1 MASFSP
7 EPILFLF
14 VTLFLGGILSLIFAL
29 RKSNSKDFAS
39 IAVVSLVLIVAGIF
53 GPTLF
58 NMPPTPFVLA
68 PSLNYASQSAAT
80 AQATAQAEPVGGVPD
95 GSVAVAVPAESSSSS
110 VVVVSQ
116 GTPVKGAIVVIS
128 NVDGQ
133 ETIGAGITDGNG
145 EVNSISSSKSQLR
158 VNAYVGASKIIR
170 QAVISPGATQDKI
183 VVQVPLPGITEIK
196 NVPVTS
202 VKSVEINPVNS
213 KTPTQPI
220 KTVFGPEAD
229 RAAPSDFPS
238 NAITGLPTE
247 EASSVE
253 CVPALEYTRG
263 ISSVTAHMNDGS
275 DKIYTVFTLTLRNSG
290 CKEFTGLVR
299 EEIPVIGSEAELAGI
314 SVPVYSTARGSLI
327 VNLLFE
333 DSKQGDSNPPIKP
346 GESSQVVYT
355 VAKEIPNGALNDFKA
370 PIAYSS
376 TGSVIATAEKQSFDQ
391 SLLALVFA
399 LVIVGSI
406 IALVIRRK

>member
-39 IAVVSLVLIVAGIF
+39 IAVVSLVLIIAGIF

-58 NMPPTPFVLA
+58 NMPPTPFVL
-68 PSLNYASQSAAT
+68 
-80 AQATAQAEPVGGVPD
+80 
-95 GSVAVAVPAESSSSS
+95 VPALHYTDSSDAVVTAAPVSTAALQTATPGQVSAQLVVSSSSS
-110 VVVVSQ
+110 VVVTSGV
-116 GTPVKGAIVVIS
+116 TPVKGAIVVIS

-133 ETIGAGITDGNG
+133 DMIGAGITDGNG
-145 EVNSISSSKSQLR
+145 EVNSISSAQTQLR
-158 VNAYVGASKIIR
+158 VNAYIGASKIIR
-170 QAVISPGATQDKI
+170 QAVVSPGATQDKI
-183 VVQVPLPGITEIK
+183 VVQVPLPGITDIK
-196 NVPVTS
+196 HVPVTS
-202 VKSVEINPVNS
+202 VNSVEINPVNS

-220 KTVFGPEAD
+220 KTVFGPESD
-229 RAAPSDFPS
+229 RMVPSDFPS
-238 NAITGLPTE
+238 NAITALPAE
-247 EASSVE
+247 EAPSVE
-253 CVPALEYTRG
+253 CVPTLEYTRG

-299 EEIPVIGSEAELAGI
+299 EEIPVISTEAELAGI
-314 SVPVYSTARGSLI
+314 SVPVYSTSHGSLI

-333 DSKQGDSNPPIKP
+333 GSKQGDSNPPIKS
-346 GESSQVVYT
+346 GESAQVVYT

-370 PIAYSS
+370 PVAYSS